1 MPRHHVSL
9 ARADASPLARGR
21 KNYFVILQKISTT
34 TKLLVNTSPMAD
46 QTPKS
51 YHTDPNLYL
60 YTSLTA
66 GSSHIITATSRMETI
81 LKANKIQFQALD
93 VATDEKARMLWGRRA
108 GKRKLPGLVRMG
120 MIVGDLEEVEEWN
133 EYGELRDNV
142 EPGSR
147 PAPSA
152 PATPSKTPAVSSS
165 DPLSKAPTT
174 HSVTPSKPPPIV
186 SSTETP
192 PRPTPSSTD
201 SPLTM
206 AMRQAGFEAAKKAG
220 DAKSKARAEALQS
233 SRVQADTLNS
243 ETLQKLDSSGPTG
256 MPPPSGTAEA
266 VEAMKPETGSTSAEG
281 KADNVPVTEEGKK
294 EVEEDGME
302 QNVQGSEA
310 IVAGKVETD
319 GKETKIAS
327 SEKAE
332 ESASKTIAADGTEEV
347 LEGQGQAEASAE
359 DVPSSKEVEE
369 AANTSIMHDKAHIV
383 LVGSREA
390 DRTPPSEPV
399 EETTKSSTQEEKGR
413 SKLKEATN
421 ISDAGQGLLG
431 EKTQDQPAASGEEAG
446 NSVAD

>member
-1 MPRHHVSL
+1 
-9 ARADASPLARGR
+9 
-21 KNYFVILQKISTT
+21 
-34 TKLLVNTSPMAD
+34 MAD

-66 GSSHIITATSRMETI
+66 GSSQIITATSRMETI

-142 EPGSR
+142 EPGPK

-152 PATPSKTPAVSSS
+152 PATPSKVPAAPSS
-165 DPLSKAPTT
+165 DTLSKAPATDP
-174 HSVTPSKPPPIV
+174 VTPSRPPPFS

-192 PRPTPSSTD
+192 PRPAPSATD
-201 SPLTM
+201 SPLTI

-220 DAKSKARAEALQS
+220 DAKSKARAEALQAS
-233 SRVQADTLNS
+233 KPQADTPSS
-243 ETLQKLDSSGPTG
+243 ETLQKLDNSGPTG
-256 MPPPSGTAEA
+256 MPPPSGTTDAE
-266 VEAMKPETGSTSAEG
+266 EAMKPETGNTSAEG
-281 KADNVPVTEEGKK
+281 KADDVPVTEEGRREAAGEGKNP
-294 EVEEDGME
+294 
-302 QNVQGSEA
+302 NVHGVGA
-310 IVAGKVETD
+310 IVANDAEPK
-319 GKETKIAS
+319 GKETEGLS
-327 SEKAE
+327 SEE
-332 ESASKTIAADGTEEV
+332 EEGSADNPEEV
-347 LEGQGQAEASAE
+347 LEGQGQAEPSV
-359 DVPSSKEVEE
+359 DDIPSSKEVEE
-369 AANTSIMHDKAHIV
+369 AANASIMQDKSHIV

-390 DRTPPSEPV
+390 DRTPPSERV
-399 EETTKSSTQEEKGR
+399 EDTEESGNSQEKGG

-421 ISDAGQGLLG
+421 VSDVGQGLPG
-431 EKTQDQPAASGEEAG
+431 EKTQDQPAASGVEAG